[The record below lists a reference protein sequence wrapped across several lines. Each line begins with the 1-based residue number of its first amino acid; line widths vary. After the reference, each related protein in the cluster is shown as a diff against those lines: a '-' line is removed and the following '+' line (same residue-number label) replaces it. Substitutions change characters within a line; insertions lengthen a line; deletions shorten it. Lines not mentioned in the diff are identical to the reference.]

1 MIIGISGLAGSGKDT
16 IGKILVEDF
25 GYTRLSLATKVKDV
39 AADLFDWNR
48 QDLEGLDE
56 KSRYWRENF
65 VDPVHNITPRKAMQK
80 IGQGL
85 KEVLDPQLWS
95 NIIKNQIIKK
105 ELKNVV
111 ITDVRF
117 IDEMNMIRGLGGII
131 IRVER
136 GVLPQWFLDLET
148 AYDNYSNES
157 SERNANLYMLALVA
171 ANKQGIDKTEY
182 SFVGPDKP
190 ALIIK
195 NEGTLEEFQNL
206 TRKKL
211 TTFLE
216 QYK

>member
-148 AYDNYSNES
+148 TYDNYSNEP

-195 NEGTLEEFQNL
+195 NEGTLEEFQDL